1 MVPAP
6 FVKNKMQTR
15 STKQSPTKPQTTWTL
30 YFDGGSRGNPG
41 IAGSGSFIIDAE
53 GNEVWADAY
62 FIGRN
67 NTNNEAEYTGL
78 LRGLQHMAKIVK
90 PGHTLTVR
98 GDSELVIKQM
108 RGEYKVSS
116 AKLRPLWQEC
126 CRIAGTLPHVVF
138 EHVPRAANAKA
149 DALSNI
155 GMDKSADVPK
165 NDKAEP

>member
-1 MVPAP
+1 M
-6 FVKNKMQTR
+6 MQTR
-15 STKQSPTKPQTTWTL
+15 SAKTVPLEYPNTTWTL

-41 IAGSGSFIIDAE
+41 IAGSGSFIANIR
-53 GNEVWADAY
+53 GNEVWADSY

-78 LRGLQHMAKIVK
+78 LRGLQHLAKIVQT
-90 PGHTLTVR
+90 GHTITVR

-116 AKLRPLWQEC
+116 PNLKPLWKEC
-126 CRIAGTLPHVVF
+126 QRIANTLPHIVY

-155 GMDKSADVPK
+155 GMDSSTDSQKE
-165 NDKAEP
+165 KAES